1 MKTISMQ
8 AEQDEFFG
16 CYFDERISEIIEALL
31 PHKGLLALAVV
42 K

>member
-1 MKTISMQ
+1 MKEITMQ
-8 AEQDEFFG
+8 AEQAEFFG

-31 PHKGLLALAVV
+31 PHKKLIAQEVT